1 VVRDLQLTGKLE
13 HCYCTETR
21 PYNQGSRLTAYE
33 LVHERIPSTL
43 ITDSMASSLLASR
56 PIAAILVGADRV
68 AANGDTANK
77 IGTYQLAIAA
87 KYHGVPFLVAAP
99 STSIDL
105 KTPSG
110 DKIVVEQR
118 PGVEVTLI
126 RGKTVD
132 DEAGMKEPPP
142 PPVEEA
148 HRGGSRSA
156 SPKAPD
162 YVKSGSVIER
172 GGEEEEEESEEDAEE
187 MDSAEDQPARGRPND
202 SGDKPS
208 SPVIESLM
216 DRIGHAVSHAIEGFE
231 GLVNGQH
238 ADAAAKGG
246 DVQMIQREAEEIVTC
261 TVRIAAEGI
270 NVWNPS
276 FDVTPAEL
284 ITAIITEKGVATKAA
299 GSKAFDMESFLSR
312 S

>member
-1 VVRDLQLTGKLE
+1 MPIRQWQTILTNVLIF
-13 HCYCTETR
+13 R

-43 ITDSMASSLLASR
+43 ITDSMVSSLLASR
-56 PIAAILVGADRV
+56 PIAAIVVGADRV

-77 IGTYQLAIAA
+77 IGTYQLAITA

-132 DEAGMKEPPP
+132 DEAGMKEPPA
-142 PPVEEA
+142 PVEEA

-156 SPKAPD
+156 SPKAAD

-172 GGEEEEEESEEDAEE
+172 GGEDEEESEEDVEE
-187 MDSAEDQPARGRPND
+187 MDSAEDQSSKGRPND
-202 SGDKPS
+202 GQSEKPS

-299 GSKAFDMESFLSR
+299 GSKVFDMATFLR
-312 S
+312 Q